1 MRRLLSVLIPI
12 LSLIIALIM
21 FKCIFIIGFVPS
33 ESMEPT
39 LEKGSMILGNRLYGE
54 LNTGDIIIFRHD
66 NKLLVKRIAAVPN
79 EHIQI
84 DGVEYIVPHGC
95 YFVLGDNRDNSYD
108 SRYWDNPY
116 VRKDNIVA
124 ILFYCLQK
132 R

>member
-1 MRRLLSVLIPI
+1 MKKSLSLLIPA

-21 FKCIFIIGFVPS
+21 FKFVFIIGYVPS

-39 LEKGSMILGNRLYGE
+39 LMQGSIILGNRLYGE
-54 LNTGDIIIFRHD
+54 LKTEDIIIFEHE
-66 NKLLVKRIAAVPN
+66 NKLLVKRIAAIPN

-84 DGVEYIVPHGC
+84 SGVEYSVPDGC

-116 VRKDNIVA
+116 IRKEDIVA
-124 ILFYCLQK
+124 LLNINI
-132 R
+132 